1 MRRKMLWIL
10 NTLTV
15 STLALAAGVQ
25 AAELNQKEM
34 RQADLRLNQAQ
45 NVKAVAKGD
54 PVISAVTEDEV
65 GDVGSFGRNMKWLG
79 LTQTQ
84 QVSLRSDCT
93 GTDPLLERC
102 ITLNPQP
109 AVTSF
114 DQRDL
119 AQITLPGKSAKSL
132 LCQVV
137 TPIYQY
143 QFHNL
148 TGVDQNFAQVSITP
162 YATVENEV
170 LNDPAAID
178 PITGLPYGG
187 QMDVGMAMT
196 HQESRSLEAGER
208 HNQRINFTRLCI
220 AGVISEKGLMDIYG
234 LPEELAKKF
243 LKKETTIRF
252 HLRGGVALV
261 DNASLIYGF
270 RFFGD

>member
-1 MRRKMLWIL
+1 MRRKMLWVL
-10 NTLTV
+10 NTLAIGLFAATASGKEPLQSDV
-15 STLALAAGVQ
+15 MSKQAIASKSVAAKTLAG
-25 AAELNQKEM
+25 
-34 RQADLRLNQAQ
+34 
-45 NVKAVAKGD
+45 KA
-54 PVISAVTEDEV
+54 PEISAVTEDDV
-65 GDVGSFGRNMKWLG
+65 GDIGSFGRNVKWLG
-79 LTQTQ
+79 LTQTLS
-84 QVSLRSDCT
+84 VSLRDDCT
-93 GTDPLLERC
+93 GTDPAVERC

-114 DQRDL
+114 NERDL
-119 AQITLPGKSAKSL
+119 AYITLPGKSAKSL

-148 TGVDQNFAQVSITP
+148 TGVDQNFAQIAITP

-187 QMDVGMAMT
+187 QMDIGMAMA

-208 HNQRINFTRLCI
+208 HNQRINFSRLCI

-243 LKKETTIRF
+243 LKKETTVRF
-252 HLRGGVALV
+252 HLRGS
-261 DNASLIYGF
+261 ASLIDNANLLYGF
-270 RFFGD
+270 RFLGD